1 MMVVQKSLLTV
12 LEGFKKFSMRD
23 EDWEEMDLRAATAIM
38 LNLVKNFLHMCM
50 EVQQPKSFMEET

>member
-1 MMVVQKSLLTV
+1 
-12 LEGFKKFSMRD
+12 MRD